1 MSQRDMGLLQYL
13 AALDR
18 EEEMIQ
24 QSISESQRALVEIQI
39 AKKHARAVVEGGGV
53 RAAKLPQGGNE
64 RDEGKPNKAH
74 APYAGMSNPAAALT
88 YLKAVDKP
96 QKTSQIAKALDKG
109 GIDSK
114 AKNFNATM
122 FGTMKRL
129 LKERKVVRVGPGL
142 WALPEQHESNELA
155 LQA

>member
-18 EEEMIQ
+18 EEEAIQ

-39 AKKHARAVVEGGGV
+39 AKKHARAVAEGGGIH
-53 RAAKLPQGGNE
+53 AIKLPRTADARAESQ
-64 RDEGKPNKAH
+64 PNKAD
-74 APYAGMSNPAAALT
+74 APYVGMSNPAAALT
-88 YLKAVDKP
+88 YLRTIGKP
-96 QKTSQIAKALDKG
+96 QKTSQIAKALEKG

-129 LKERKVVRVGPGL
+129 LKERKVVRVGPGV
-142 WALPEQHESNELA
+142 WALSGQAQDELRF
-155 LQA
+155 